1 MTFRDMSGIGARI
14 VVAEGPVAL
23 FVSVAE
29 FCLEPVDVAGGVYRD
44 HDDKGRL
51 PNLGTGGDGAR
62 VRAAEESPVYAGE
75 AADPGWDLA
84 CLVAACDKH
93 WVETPGSFRTELFE
107 LFDDLWRSIS
117 GRKLRRRGRG

>member
-1 MTFRDMSGIGARI
+1 MTFRGMSGIGARI

-29 FCLEPVDVAGGVYRD
+29 SCLEPVDVAGGVYRD

-51 PNLGTGGDGAR
+51 PNLGAGGGGAR
-62 VRAAEESPVYAGE
+62 VRAAEESSVYAGE
-75 AADPGWDLA
+75 AADPGWNFA

-93 WVETPGSFRTELFE
+93 RVEAPANSRAVSFGLY
-107 LFDDLWRSIS
+107 DDLWRSIS